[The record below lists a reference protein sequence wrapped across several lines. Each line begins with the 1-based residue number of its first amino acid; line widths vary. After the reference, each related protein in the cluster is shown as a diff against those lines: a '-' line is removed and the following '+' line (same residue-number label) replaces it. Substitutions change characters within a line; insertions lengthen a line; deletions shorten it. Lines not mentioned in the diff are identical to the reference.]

1 MIRLCPASRVSRG
14 GFIFSGKR
22 AKRAPVIAKK
32 EFSSVPMEFIQQNLS
47 WFILAIGSGFM
58 LLWPG
63 FRQAGKPLSPML
75 ATQLINRENAILIDV
90 REASEFTTA
99 HIAGSRNIPLK
110 ELETRIEELAGDK
123 EKPLLFICASGIRA
137 GQACARLKKQGFGNL
152 NTLDGGL
159 DAWQRAGLPCNRGN
173 KKK

>member
-1 MIRLCPASRVSRG
+1 MPL
-14 GFIFSGKR
+14 
-22 AKRAPVIAKK
+22 
-32 EFSSVPMEFIQQNLS
+32 EFIQQNLI
-47 WFILAIGSGFM
+47 WFIFALGSGFM

-63 FRQAGKPLSPML
+63 FRQAGKSLSPML

-90 REASEFTTA
+90 RETAEFAAA

-110 ELETRIEELAGDK
+110 ELDARAEELAGDK

-137 GQACARLKKQGFGNL
+137 GQACSRLKKQGFGNL
-152 NTLDGGL
+152 NTLEGGF
-159 DAWQRAGLPCNRGN
+159 DAWQRAGLPCTRGN